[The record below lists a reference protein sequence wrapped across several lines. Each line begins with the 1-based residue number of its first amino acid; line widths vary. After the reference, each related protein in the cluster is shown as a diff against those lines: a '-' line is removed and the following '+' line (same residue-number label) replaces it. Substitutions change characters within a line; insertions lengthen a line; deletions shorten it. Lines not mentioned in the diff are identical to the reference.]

1 MQHDGEAGQTLGYL
15 FQDVEAQRRGHQ
27 DAVRVAG
34 ALRGGELVRAVAG
47 ADGDGQASRTP
58 VRGDEFLHLVRTG
71 VAGIGG
77 GNLHVVLHAGQTAQ
91 LGLDGD
97 VVLMGILHH
106 AAGLLDVFFKG
117 HGGCRRT

>member
-47 ADGDGQASRTP
+47 ADGDGQA
-58 VRGDEFLHLVRTG
+58 
-71 VAGIGG
+71 VA
-77 GNLHVVLHAGQTAQ
+77 
-91 LGLDGD
+91 
-97 VVLMGILHH
+97 
-106 AAGLLDVFFKG
+106 
-117 HGGCRRT
+117 RRWRWTNSSTSSGRV